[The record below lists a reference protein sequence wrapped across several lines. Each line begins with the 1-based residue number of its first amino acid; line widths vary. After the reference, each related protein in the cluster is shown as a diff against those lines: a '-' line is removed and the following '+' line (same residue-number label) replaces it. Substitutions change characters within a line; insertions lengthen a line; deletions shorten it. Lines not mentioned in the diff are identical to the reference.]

1 MGKSD
6 STTIFCRQTTLDK
19 KMEHSFNS
27 VEFLKDLARELVDHF
42 SRAGKATTPGLVGSA
57 RETAVRKK
65 LELILPPAAAIGSG
79 CVIDSYGGTSKQQDV
94 VAYEKA
100 NCPVFSINDDP
111 ETTFYPCESVIAV
124 GEIKSTLGK
133 TELEDSF
140 QKIRS
145 VKQLQRFSPEPES
158 FRMYGS
164 TLAIMGAREEQ
175 FDQKA
180 KFGDQIYGFI
190 LCGKFG
196 VKPETILNHYRTLVS
211 ETDPWERPNLLV
223 SLEDGC
229 IVYLS
234 AGKWVVS
241 MDASSGT
248 GVAHTSIRDGNFQYL
263 VTRLDWIVKHGRTSQ
278 ILPFQRYVLE
288 GDGRMQILSYL
299 EYESKT

>member
-1 MGKSD
+1 
-6 STTIFCRQTTLDK
+6 
-19 KMEHSFNS
+19 MENSFNS
-27 VEFLKDLARELVDHF
+27 VEFLKDLARELIDHF

-65 LELILPPAAAIGSG
+65 LELILPPAAAIGGG
-79 CVIDSYGGTSKQQDV
+79 CVIDSFGGTSKQQDV

-100 NCPVFSINDDP
+100 NCPVFSVNDDP

-133 TELEDSF
+133 KELEDCF

-158 FRMYGS
+158 FRKYGTTMS
-164 TLAIMGAREEQ
+164 MIGAPQER
-175 FDQKA
+175 FNQKV

-196 VKPETILNHYRTLVS
+196 LKPETILNHYRNFVL

-234 AGKWVVS
+234 AEKRQVS
-241 MDASSGT
+241 MDANSGT
-248 GVAHTSIRDGNFQYL
+248 GVAHATIPDGNFQYL
-263 VTRLDWIVKHGRTSQ
+263 VTRLDWIVKYGRTSEV
-278 ILPFQRYVLE
+278 LPFQRYVLE
-288 GDGRMQILSYL
+288 GDGAMQILNYL
-299 EYESKT
+299 EYEPKT